1 MVNDDKENVHR
12 TPVFRGTPYPATR
25 EVLSTIVNN
34 VNRVPAFTPSKGN
47 KLSLSGSILKR
58 TRNNTENNANNETS
72 IPVNVNSSVTPSKKR
87 VRIVTPL
94 EEVAQLKSTSLEKQL
109 IPVYSNQKE
118 LCKDGLVGEQ
128 FQEYVMK
135 EKTYVEVGKIVEVP
149 KHQIK
154 KSAMITVRTRKR
166 NKKDFEHW
174 LLVRYQPKVLVDAVR
189 WRDQFKELVKD
200 GWKVTANMVC
210 DAIKN
215 SNEADRLFKLNF
227 LVLMYN
233 VLIEGPTNPYVKQ
246 NILGFSGNLDNCSSY
261 NWCDY
266 LIENL
271 RNAILAWSEKPDS
284 KYFTGSIPMLVYLY
298 VDRVVNGKRQVRRK
312 KPTFVGWSDSLILDR
327 QISELATGSLKTF
340 FNGRVAL
347 PLRSKHSDDESSYE
361 DNTWNIVSA
370 ASSDDDE
377 VQCDRND
384 EHGSF
389 NSVPNVSQ
397 AGKDLNQFEILT
409 DGKLSEAHYEKDAG
423 VTLTGNF
430 VQSIGEQKIL
440 GKKVPEYVLSEL
452 EDSIV
457 GYENIQRKCI
467 MYLLSSKELFS
478 NNNLVD
484 GLQKRFVD
492 LIVKANEFVEKELN
506 IQNYK
511 TLFNNS
517 VLNYVSMRRENT
529 GSSNEKVDA
538 GDGLINFTT
547 KKSVCPDNLVT
558 TNDMVEENKS
568 ELFRSMESQSKF
580 LSIQEKCLSND
591 LKTPGDGRFFKVNL
605 DATIP
610 TFDLGEEFKNQEPN
624 PDSSRVPGLAMQKPE
639 RDRKIANIFRSPY
652 IDRITNING
661 KNFSKEETELWEW
674 LHKNEQYPK

>member
-34 VNRVPAFTPSKGN
+34 VNR
-47 KLSLSGSILKR
+47 
-58 TRNNTENNANNETS
+58 
-72 IPVNVNSSVTPSKKR
+72 
-87 VRIVTPL
+87 
-94 EEVAQLKSTSLEKQL
+94 L

-118 LCKDGLVGEQ
+118 LFKDGLVGEQ

-135 EKTYVEVGKIVEVP
+135 EKTYVEVGKIVE
-149 KHQIK
+149 
-154 KSAMITVRTRKR
+154 
-166 NKKDFEHW
+166 
-174 LLVRYQPKVLVDAVR
+174 
-189 WRDQFKELVKD
+189 
-200 GWKVTANMVC
+200 
-210 DAIKN
+210 
-215 SNEADRLFKLNF
+215 
-227 LVLMYN
+227 
-233 VLIEGPTNPYVKQ
+233 
-246 NILGFSGNLDNCSSY
+246 
-261 NWCDY
+261 
-266 LIENL
+266 
-271 RNAILAWSEKPDS
+271 
-284 KYFTGSIPMLVYLY
+284 YLY

-538 GDGLINFTT
+538 GDGLINFST

-674 LHKNEQYPK
+674 LHKNEQYPNRVLFKWQNIMCYKIDFQSMKEGEIKMTSALDVWCCYLNYYEELRSPTSPRRLFCYTETTYTQKVQIRRLRILYTYNMISSRNNCCFGMIMDEMKDPSLVPDEDVLRASMQKPKKI